1 MVIEIFSP
9 DLPHAGP
16 RIHGVQS
23 KYTVGDRLTADCM
36 LPVSRLIDIYLSD
49 YISKTYLQPIYC
61 SPAAVLTWYINS
73 DTADPG
79 AVSRQYTV
87 TRSV

>member
-1 MVIEIFSP
+1 MVIEIFST

-36 LPVSRLIDIYLSD
+36 LPVSR
-49 YISKTYLQPIYC
+49 
-61 SPAAVLTWYINS
+61 
-73 DTADPG
+73 
-79 AVSRQYTV
+79 
-87 TRSV
+87 